1 MNTTSRINTL
11 ITAANLNLD
20 MGNLDGAYTDIRA
33 ARTLIADADKT
44 DLAGVDFAMLAAVD
58 ARRDTMNRAAIN
70 DAWAVQADA
79 EMNAGVDR

>member
-20 MGNLDGAYTDIRA
+20 MGNLDGAYKDLRA
-33 ARTLIADADKT
+33 ARTLINDADKA
-44 DLAGVDFAMLAAVD
+44 DLAGVDFNMLATVD

-70 DAWAVQADA
+70 ANWAVQADA